1 MPLGS
6 IIHFLLSSLIS
17 SFFHTMK
24 IFILLFLII
33 SCHILSLSQASE
45 ELKSKLKAALDKTT
59 TTLESLSK
67 EWEISQYPN
76 FLKSCY
82 MHKSSWEVMKW
93 KYMMKIL
100 NAAVNQKKEKF
111 VISFTGR

>member
-1 MPLGS
+1 MKA
-6 IIHFLLSSLIS
+6 FVLI
-17 SFFHTMK
+17 
-24 IFILLFLII
+24 LCII
-33 SCHILSLSQASE
+33 SCHLISLAQSSE
-45 ELKSKLKAALDKTT
+45 ELKTKLKSALEKTT
-59 TTLESLSK
+59 TTIHSLEK
-67 EWEISQYPN
+67 EWAISNYPN